1 MKTPMSSD
9 DRREPKLLDRVRG
22 QIRVRHMKWTTE
34 KAYVAWIRRYILF
47 HGKRHPAE
55 MGAEEISAFLTH
67 LAQERQ
73 VSASTQNQAL
83 CALVFLYKHVL
94 GRPVGELENLVRARR
109 RRRLPVVLTPD
120 EVREILGRLDGVPW
134 IVLTLLYGT
143 GMRLMECLRLRVQ
156 SIDFAQNEV
165 TVRDGKGGKDRK
177 TVLPGVVKPA
187 LRTHLEAVK
196 KIHLGDLHDGYGR
209 VELPYALARK
219 YPGAEKQWKWQYV
232 FPSTKR
238 SPDRRSGVVR
248 RFHMAPTTPQR
259 AFKKALHAAGVH
271 KQASC
276 HSLRHSFATE
286 LLRQGYDIRT
296 VQELLGHAS
305 VSTTQIYT
313 HVLNRGGFGV
323 ASPADNL

>member
-1 MKTPMSSD
+1 MT
-9 DRREPKLLDRVRG
+9 
-22 QIRVRHMKWTTE
+22 
-34 KAYVAWIRRYILF
+34 ACVAWIRRYILF

-67 LAQERQ
+67 LAQKRQ

-120 EVREILGRLDGVPW
+120 EVREILGRVEGTPW

-156 SIDFAQNEV
+156 SIDFAQNEI
-165 TVRDGKGGKDRK
+165 TVRDGKGGKDRR

-187 LRTHLEAVK
+187 LRTHLETVK
-196 KIHLGDLHDGYGR
+196 KIHMDDLHDGYGR

-219 YPGAEKQWKWQYV
+219 YPGADKQWKWQYV

-238 SPDRRSGVVR
+238 SRDRRSGVIR
-248 RFHMAPTTPQR
+248 RFHMARTTPQR
-259 AFKKALHAAGVH
+259 AFKKALRAAGVH

-286 LLRQGYDIRT
+286 MLRQGYDIRT